1 MSNIEYTVGQTL
13 YAKYSGFGS
22 TEKPLELVVVK
33 VRKNGLAD
41 CTSVPGGHPYTFTAR
56 GYMVGTK
63 GDRFNHG
70 CLIDKPQFEKLRAAE
85 DLRVRIQTAT
95 RMASDLAK
103 WDGRDKVGYLARI
116 DKFRAFVEG
125 C

>member
-1 MSNIEYTVGQTL
+1 MSKIEYTVGQTL

-33 VRKNGLAD
+33 VRKNGWAD
-41 CTSVPGGHPYTFTAR
+41 CTSVPGGHGYTFTAT
-56 GYMVGTK
+56 GGMVGTK
-63 GDRFNHG
+63 GDRFNSG
-70 CLIDKPQFEKLRAAE
+70 MLIDKPQFEKLLAAQ
-85 DLRVRIQTAT
+85 DLRVRIETAK
-95 RMASDLAK
+95 RMASDLTK